1 MSKISV
7 IVPVYD
13 EEENINPLYEEI
25 SRQLNDF
32 ELVFVDDGSKDKS
45 WDKIKEIALKDKRV
59 KAIRFTR
66 KFGQTQAIKAGIKN
80 STGEVIVIL
89 DSDLQNDPADIPK
102 LMAELEKG
110 YDLVSGWRKKRNDP
124 FFTRVLP
131 SKIANK
137 IISFST
143 GVYLHDYGCSLKV
156 YKREI
161 IEKIDLYGEMHRFIP
176 ALCSYVGAKIS
187 EVEVNH
193 RPRIKGKS
201 KYGMI
206 RIFKV
211 ILDLLTVKFMGNFMT
226 KPIYF
231 FGIFSFGLISV
242 SSLFFLITLYNKWYN
257 HIFVKDQPLFLV
269 AIFLSLAGLQLGLI
283 GIIAEMLTRIYY
295 SSEKR
300 DYYIKEKIL

>member
-13 EEENINPLYEEI
+13 EEENISPLYSEI
-25 SRQLNDF
+25 VSRLNEF

-66 KFGQTQAIKAGIKN
+66 NFGQTQAIKAGIKN

-143 GVYLHDYGCSLKV
+143 GVYLHDYGCSLKA

-231 FGIFSFGLISV
+231 FGIFSFGLISI

-283 GIIAEMLTRIYY
+283 GVIAEMLTRIYY

>member
-25 SRQLNDF
+25 TRQLNDF

-66 KFGQTQAIKAGIKN
+66 NFGQTQAIKAGIKN

-143 GVYLHDYGCSLKV
+143 
-156 YKREI
+156 
-161 IEKIDLYGEMHRFIP
+161 
-176 ALCSYVGAKIS
+176 
-187 EVEVNH
+187 
-193 RPRIKGKS
+193 
-201 KYGMI
+201 
-206 RIFKV
+206 
-211 ILDLLTVKFMGNFMT
+211 
-226 KPIYF
+226 
-231 FGIFSFGLISV
+231 
-242 SSLFFLITLYNKWYN
+242 
-257 HIFVKDQPLFLV
+257 
-269 AIFLSLAGLQLGLI
+269 
-283 GIIAEMLTRIYY
+283 
-295 SSEKR
+295 
-300 DYYIKEKIL
+300 

>member
-25 SRQLNDF
+25 TRQLNDF

-66 KFGQTQAIKAGIKN
+66 NFGQTQAIKAGIKN
-80 STGEVIVIL
+80 STWEVIVIL

>member
-13 EEENINPLYEEI
+13 EEENISPLYSEI
-25 SRQLNDF
+25 VSRLNEF

-66 KFGQTQAIKAGIKN
+66 NFGQTQAIKAGIKN
-80 STGEVIVIL
+80 STGEVIVVL

-102 LMAELEKG
+102 LIAELEKG
-110 YDLVSGWRKKRNDP
+110 CDLVSGWRKKRNDP

-143 GVYLHDYGCSLKV
+143 GVYLHDYGCSLKA

-231 FGIFSFGLISV
+231 FGVFSFGLIMV

-295 SSEKR
+295 SSEKK